1 MMPEQ
6 ALGTTFTDT
15 PLSGCSLQLSWSSAA
30 RSYKGQHH
38 TELGCTPNLPDH
50 KRQPVCCCVF
60 KGGCCCSFEGL
71 HVVLVSCC
79 GGCCCSCF
87 CNVTRTAPRLL
98 VVTIVLFI
106 FFRIIVAIVIVAC
119 NICIVTGRVCTIFSS
134 IFPSTPYR
142 PRHQRLLCLP
152 KRWPRRYLQL
162 RLGFHPP
169 GKV

>member
-1 MMPEQ
+1 MMPNKPWAPPSRIHLCPLQPPTKLEQ
-6 ALGTTFTDT
+6 CR
-15 PLSGCSLQLSWSSAA
+15 PKLQ
-30 RSYKGQHH
+30 GQHH

-87 CNVTRTAPRLL
+87 CNVTRTAPRFVSRHYRPLHLL
-98 VVTIVLFI
+98 PD
-106 FFRIIVAIVIVAC
+106 IVAIVIVAC

-134 IFPSTPYR
+134 IFPSTPIDLVIKDSCVSQSVG
-142 PRHQRLLCLP
+142 PDVICSF
-152 KRWPRRYLQL
+152 
-162 RLGFHPP
+162 G
-169 GKV
+169 